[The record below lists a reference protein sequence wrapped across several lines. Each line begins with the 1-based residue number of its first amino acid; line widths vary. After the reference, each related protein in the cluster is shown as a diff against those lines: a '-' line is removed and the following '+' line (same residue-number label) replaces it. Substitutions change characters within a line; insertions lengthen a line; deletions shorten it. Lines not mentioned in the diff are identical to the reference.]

1 MGTSLQHAVAALTN
15 TDPVGA
21 FGYSGCKTLQ
31 EDTSSRNTLFRPQQL
46 LDTMDRILEQCNK
59 ESVRMTILKHDKV
72 FKEQVKE
79 LHRLYKVQKMLMAE
93 LKSNESNI
101 HSLVNQTPIVMRVGS
116 KFKDMPGHSRF
127 WSTGNS
133 SEANQFL
140 FGNWSH
146 PSGQANSGCNNFL
159 QPFSPRTD
167 LSAQEQQSSS
177 CSRETSR
184 TPRKGFD
191 LELPVEENNSTNI
204 SAIEDNGEPASRINT
219 SLNSHFLSDGD
230 ADVELTLSIGLGAS
244 KKKPSSICQQNS
256 SRGVACS
263 LLNNKETRKTD
274 SSTSIRLDPGEESS
288 SFHNSLGATSAA
300 AFDRESLQQPS
311 WLFQTLKLNGT

>member
-1 MGTSLQHAVAALTN
+1 MGTALQHAVAVLTN
-15 TDPVGA
+15 TDLVGA
-21 FGYSGCKTLQ
+21 FDYSGYRTLH
-31 EDTSSRNTLFRPQQL
+31 EETSSWNTLFRPQQL
-46 LDTMDRILEQCNK
+46 LDIMDRILEQCNK
-59 ESVRMTILKHDKV
+59 ESVRMTILKHEKV

-93 LKSNESNI
+93 LKNNESNV
-101 HSLVNQTPIVMRVGS
+101 HSLVNQMPIVMRVGS
-116 KFKDMPGHSRF
+116 KLKDMPGHSRF

-133 SEANQFL
+133 SEANHFL

-146 PSGQANSGCNNFL
+146 PSGQGNSGCNFL
-159 QPFSPRTD
+159 QPFGPRTD
-167 LSAQEQQSSS
+167 LGSQEQQSSS

-204 SAIEDNGEPASRINT
+204 SVIEDNGEPASRINN

-244 KKKPSSICQQNS
+244 KKKPGICQQNG
-256 SRGVACS
+256 SRGVVCS
-263 LLNNKETRKTD
+263 LLNKETRKTD
-274 SSTSIRLDPGEESS
+274 SSMSIRLDPGEGSS
-288 SFHNSLGATSAA
+288 SSHNSLGVTSAA
-300 AFDRESLQQPS
+300 AFDRESLQQPA